1 LYSCH
6 LYSCPFIHH
15 YVFLWM
21 YNRLYFG
28 LWTRFFPNIGK
39 INMRMYVHVL
49 IYLDRAL
56 SNMHALGT
64 SSWNSIAYLH
74 EALPWYKLIPLEK
87 GSKFAYPTADAITK
101 SQRGL
106 AAVSNR
112 CIMSHTGNH
121 TMYNACLLNVINSL
135 SEMASCV
142 ERCVVHFRIIRFGQN
157 WINFLS
163 NSFCTFLHISVS
175 SYFIAYAICN

>member
-1 LYSCH
+1 
-6 LYSCPFIHH
+6 
-15 YVFLWM
+15 
-21 YNRLYFG
+21 
-28 LWTRFFPNIGK
+28 
-39 INMRMYVHVL
+39 MRMYVHVL
-49 IYLDRAL
+49 IYLDRVL

-74 EALPWYKLIPLEK
+74 EALPRYKLIPLEK
-87 GSKFAYPTADAITK
+87 GSKFAYPMADAITK

-121 TMYNACLLNVINSL
+121 TMYNACLLNIINSL

-142 ERCVVHFRIIRFGQN
+142 ERCVVHFRIIRFSQN

-163 NSFCTFLHISVS
+163 NSFYTFQYLHILLRMLYVIN
-175 SYFIAYAICN
+175 YTWWFIVFEEIYIELRNLEY

>member
-1 LYSCH
+1 
-6 LYSCPFIHH
+6 
-15 YVFLWM
+15 
-21 YNRLYFG
+21 
-28 LWTRFFPNIGK
+28 
-39 INMRMYVHVL
+39 MRMYVYVL
-49 IYLDRAL
+49 IYLDRIL

-74 EALPWYKLIPLEK
+74 EALSRYKLIPLEK

-121 TMYNACLLNVINSL
+121 TMYNACLLNIINSL

-142 ERCVVHFRIIRFGQN
+142 EHCVLHFRIIRFSQN

-163 NSFCTFLHISVS
+163 NSFCTFQYLHILLRMLYVIN
-175 SYFIAYAICN
+175 YTWWFIVLEEIYIELINLEFVLTQNIG